1 MFFLLLKWV
10 HVLAAIVALGA
21 NITYSIW
28 LGRAQRQ
35 PDVLPFTLHTVRL
48 IDRRLANP
56 GYGVL
61 LLTGLAMAYVLPLPL
76 TTPWLLTVII
86 LYVAVA
92 LIGFL
97 VYAPTVRRQVLSLES
112 KGISSPGYQAA
123 TRQANILGLIT
134 TLVVVAIVFLMVVKP
149 GLWV

>member
-1 MFFLLLKWV
+1 MLFFILKWV

-28 LGRAQRQ
+28 LARAQRQ

-61 LLTGLAMAYVLPLPL
+61 LLTGLAMAYALPLPL
-76 TTPWLLTVII
+76 TTPWLLTAII
-86 LYVAVA
+86 LYVTVAVV
-92 LIGFL
+92 GFA
-97 VYAPTVRRQVLSLES
+97 VYAPVVRRQVQSLES
-112 KGISSPGYQAA
+112 EGITSPSHQAA
-123 TRQANILGLIT
+123 TRQANVLGLVT
-134 TLVVVAIVFLMVVKP
+134 TLVVVAIVFLVVKP
-149 GLWV
+149 GLWA